1 MTGRSRTPADATA
14 FREVISQWQLAART
28 EVKKSS
34 SLPSS
39 MFDASDP
46 MLEARLTETVEAMM
60 QLLHEPEAA
69 ALAKEA
75 SGEHLE
81 MRVEHVS
88 DEELQKLPSLIRKD
102 LANADLDDKISS
114 EYLNVLI
121 DTCTTGDTPTQAA
134 ARELLQQDFA
144 VAADSDL
151 DDATHALFSCMQQV
165 LGATCDDE
173 ADVLQLSELCGAI
186 AATVVVHT
194 ADAEERRS

>member
-1 MTGRSRTPADATA
+1 MTGRSRTPDDATA

-28 EVKKSS
+28 EVKKAS

-46 MLEARLTETVEAMM
+46 MLEARLAETVEAMM

-69 ALAKEA
+69 ALAKNA

-88 DEELQKLPSLIRKD
+88 DEELQKLPTLIRQD
-102 LANADLDDKISS
+102 LANADLDDHISS
-114 EYLNVLI
+114 EYLNLLI
-121 DTCTTGDTPTQAA
+121 DTCTTGDAPTQTA

-144 VAADSDL
+144 VASNSDL
-151 DDATHALFSCMQQV
+151 DDAARALFSCMQQV
-165 LGATCDDE
+165 LGTDCQDE
-173 ADVLQLSELCGAI
+173 EDEQRLSELCGAI
-186 AATVVVHT
+186 AATVVVR
-194 ADAEERRS
+194 ASRPEEPRS